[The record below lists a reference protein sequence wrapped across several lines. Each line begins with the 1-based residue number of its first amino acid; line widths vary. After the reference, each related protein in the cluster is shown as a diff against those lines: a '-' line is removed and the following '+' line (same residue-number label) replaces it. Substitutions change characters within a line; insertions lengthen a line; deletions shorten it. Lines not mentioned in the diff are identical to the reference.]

1 MPSDRSGAI
10 FLREVKGEV
19 MDHKGAVD
27 MDEYPKVLVDI
38 QVQLGR
44 IEKTLEAVPALA
56 ATLES
61 TKELA
66 RTAEQS
72 AKSAHHRLD
81 LLHNAKDVADEA
93 NRKAESA
100 LLRLDKTDE
109 NQKWLKRTFL
119 GAMITV
125 FAGAI
130 VVALWAGIKLAA

>member
-1 MPSDRSGAI
+1 
-10 FLREVKGEV
+10 
-19 MDHKGAVD
+19 MDNKGAVD

-119 GAMITV
+119 GAIITG
-125 FAGAI
+125 FAAAI
-130 VVALWAGIKLAA
+130 VAALWAGIKLAA